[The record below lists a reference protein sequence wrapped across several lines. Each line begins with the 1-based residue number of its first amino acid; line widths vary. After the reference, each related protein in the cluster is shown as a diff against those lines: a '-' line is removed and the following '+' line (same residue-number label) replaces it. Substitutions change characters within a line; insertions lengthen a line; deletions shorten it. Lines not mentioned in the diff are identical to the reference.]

1 MLISPIT
8 MNQSLRILFASP
20 YCLLDTT
27 SGAALATRELLDQLV
42 RLGFPCST
50 VTASIFDPA
59 RQVSLEEV
67 LLQLGDA
74 ITAREDRSGDAFFVE
89 VSKNGIAHT
98 ILKTDRS
105 QRLFLTSQEEETLL
119 SFVER
124 AIGEFHPDLILTYG
138 GLSAERKIHRL
149 AHQRGIP
156 VVFYL
161 HNSLYKKA
169 ETFSDVDLVLAPSKF
184 ISDFYAERLGIQSQV
199 LYPIFNSDHCL
210 VTRRNPRFFTFM
222 NPVPE
227 KGLTLFARLVGQAL
241 RQLPRA
247 EFLVVEV
254 RWTKADVARRG
265 FKFDR
270 IPNIKV
276 ISHQQEIKTVYAE
289 TRALLHPS
297 FWVEAFG
304 RTIVEAQAN
313 GIPVLA
319 SRQGGIPEAMNGG
332 GFLFDLPEQCKKNYM
347 AIPTPEDIQPWMDQL
362 RVLLEDEEAYAE
374 AQRRALQ
381 AAQDI
386 RPEKIVQRTIE
397 MFNQLLH
404 K

>member
-1 MLISPIT
+1 M
-8 MNQSLRILFASP
+8 LFASP
-20 YCLLDTT
+20 HCLLDIT

-50 VTASIFDPA
+50 VTASIFDPIG
-59 RQVSLEEV
+59 QVSLDEMV
-67 LLQLGDA
+67 AQFSTA
-74 ITAREDRSGDAFFVE
+74 IPSRRDLSENGFFVE
-89 VSKNGIAHT
+89 VSHNGITHT
-98 ILKTDRS
+98 ILKTRQS
-105 QRLFLTSQEEETLL
+105 QRPFLTLQEEEALL
-119 SFVER
+119 SFVDR
-124 AIGEFHPDLILTYG
+124 RIAEFHPDLLLTYG

-149 AHQRGIP
+149 AHQKGIP

-169 ETFSDVDLVLAPSKF
+169 ETFTDVDLILAPSKF
-184 ISDFYAERLGIQSQV
+184 LSDFYAQRLGIQSQV

-210 VTRRNPRFFTFM
+210 VTRRNPRFFTFI

-227 KGLTLFARLVGQAL
+227 KGLTLFARLVAEAL
-241 RQLPRA
+241 RQLPRG

-254 RWTKADVARRG
+254 RWTKADVARAG
-265 FKFDR
+265 LKFDR

-276 ISHQQEIKTVYAE
+276 ISHQQDIKMVYAE
-289 TRALLHPS
+289 TRLLLHPS

-304 RTIVEAQAN
+304 RTIVEAQLN

-319 SRQGGIPEAMNGG
+319 SYRGGIREALNGG
-332 GFLFDLPEQCKKNYM
+332 GFLFEIPDRCTKNYM
-347 AIPTPEDIQPWMDQL
+347 AIPTPEEVQPWIDKL
-362 RVLLEDEEAYAE
+362 RVLLEDKEAYDE

-381 AAQDI
+381 AAQEFS
-386 RPEKIVQRTIE
+386 PEKIVQRAIE
-397 MFNQLLH
+397 MFNELLH